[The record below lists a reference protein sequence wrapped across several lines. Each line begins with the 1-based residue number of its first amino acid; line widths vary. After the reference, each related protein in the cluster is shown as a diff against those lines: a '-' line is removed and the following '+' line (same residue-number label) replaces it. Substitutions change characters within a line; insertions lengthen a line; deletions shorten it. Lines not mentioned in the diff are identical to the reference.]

1 MHASTVLTAIA
12 NAITPY
18 IGHMMAQS
26 SIEMH
31 CKRIGITGGGTIDR
45 LQLDELL
52 RRLALGLN
60 IFIGRDKTASV
71 IEQIRNGVEIQP

>member
-1 MHASTVLTAIA
+1 MTAVA
-12 NAITPY
+12 EAITPY
-18 IGHMMAQS
+18 IGQMMARS

-31 CKRIGITGGGTIDR
+31 CKRIGITGRTIDR

-71 IEQIRNGVEIQP
+71 IDQIRSGVELEQ